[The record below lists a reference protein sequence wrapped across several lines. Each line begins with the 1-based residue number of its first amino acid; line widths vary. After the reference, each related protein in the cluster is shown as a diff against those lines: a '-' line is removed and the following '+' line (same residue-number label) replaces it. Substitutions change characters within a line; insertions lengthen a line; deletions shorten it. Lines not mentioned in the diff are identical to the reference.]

1 MKKTILWWGRSD
13 PNYSRNRIIRKQLKN
28 LNYEILDFYPLVSR
42 FGYIEALLKK
52 IKRTDFV
59 WVPCFRQRDILS
71 ASKWCLSKNIKLI
84 IDPLISFWDKQTF
97 EKEKIFIQKKSD
109 LLKKKESFLFN
120 KANFVLADTIQHANL
135 FEKELCVDKHKIF
148 TVYVG
153 AEDNLF
159 NNLPAKKNTKKK
171 FEILF
176 YGSFL
181 PLHGSEI
188 IIKAAKLF
196 AKNDNVQWTMLGTGP
211 DLHKCK
217 VLAKDCPNIFFEE
230 KIEYTKLAL
239 RIKEANLLLG
249 IFGNSNKAGNV
260 IPNKVFQSLASGKT
274 VITRKSNAY
283 PKELL
288 NLNNGIFFI
297 EPNNPRALYNAVLK
311 ITEDKKFLRESNA
324 QAKIIYNTYFSEKII
339 REQLKKIMELS
350 HQDDIS

>member
-42 FGYIEALLKK
+42 FGYIEALLKN

-71 ASKWCLSKNIKLI
+71 ASKWCLNKNIKLI
-84 IDPLISFWDKQTF
+84 IDPLISSWDKQTY
-97 EKEKIFIQKKSD
+97 EKGKILNQEQSD
-109 LLKKKESFLFN
+109 ALKKKESFLFN
-120 KANFVLADTIQHANL
+120 KADFVLADTNLHANL
-135 FEKELCVDKHKIF
+135 FQKKLRVDKNKIF

-153 AEDNLF
+153 AEDSLF
-159 NNLPAKKNTKKK
+159 NNLPSKNNTKKK

-188 IIKAAKLF
+188 IIKAAKSF
-196 AKNDNVQWTMLGTGP
+196 KKNKNIHWTMLGAGP

-239 RIKEANLLLG
+239 RIKEADLVLG

-260 IPNKVFQSLASGKT
+260 IPNKVFQSLATGKT
-274 VITRKSNAY
+274 IITRKSNAY
-283 PKELL
+283 PKELF
-288 NLNNGIFFI
+288 NLNNGIIFI
-297 EPNNPRALYNAVLK
+297 EPNNPKALYNAVLK
-311 ITEDKKFLRESNA
+311 ITEDKKFLKKSNV
-324 QAKIIYNTYFSEKII
+324 QAKMIYDTYFSKKII
-339 REQLKKIMELS
+339 RKQLKKILELS
-350 HQDDIS
+350 L

>member
-1 MKKTILWWGRSD
+1 MKRTILWWGRSD

-71 ASKWCLSKNIKLI
+71 ASKWCLNKNIKLI
-84 IDPLISFWDKQTF
+84 IDPLISSWDKQTY
-97 EKEKIFIQKKSD
+97 EKEKILNQKQSD
-109 LLKKKESFLFN
+109 ALKKKESFLFN
-120 KANFVLADTIQHANL
+120 KADFVLADTNLHANL
-135 FEKELCVDKHKIF
+135 FQKKLCVDKNKIF

-153 AEDNLF
+153 AEDSLF
-159 NNLPAKKNTKKK
+159 NILPSQNNIRKK

-188 IIKAAKLF
+188 IIKAAKF
-196 AKNDNVQWTMLGTGP
+196 FGKNNDIRWTLLGAGP
-211 DLHKCK
+211 DLPKCK
-217 VLAKDCPNIFFEE
+217 ELAKDCPNIFFEE
-230 KIEYTKLAL
+230 KIEFTKLSS
-239 RIKEANLLLG
+239 RIKKADLLLG

-274 VITRKSNAY
+274 VISRKSNAY
-283 PKELL
+283 PKKLL
-288 NLNNGIFFI
+288 NLNNGIIFI
-297 EPNNPRALYNAVLK
+297 EPNNPKALYKAVLK
-311 ITEDKKFLRESNA
+311 ITEDKRFLRRSNA
-324 QAKIIYNTYFSEKII
+324 QAKIIYDTYFSEKVIKD
-339 REQLKKIMELS
+339 QLKKILEFSL
-350 HQDDIS
+350 

>member
-1 MKKTILWWGRSD
+1 MKKNILWWGRFD

-71 ASKWCLSKNIKLI
+71 ASKWCLNMNIKLI
-84 IDPLISFWDKQTF
+84 IDPLISSWDKQTY
-97 EKEKIFIQKKSD
+97 EKENILNQKQSD
-109 LLKKKESFLFN
+109 TFKKKESFLFN
-120 KANFVLADTIQHANL
+120 KADFVLADTNLHANL
-135 FEKELCVDKHKIF
+135 FQKELRVDKNKIF

-153 AEDNLF
+153 AEDSLF
-159 NNLPAKKNTKKK
+159 NNLPSKNNTKKK

-188 IIKAAKLF
+188 IIKAAKSF
-196 AKNDNVQWTMLGTGP
+196 KKNNNLHWTMLGAGP

-230 KIEYTKLAL
+230 KIEYTKLAS
-239 RIKEANLLLG
+239 RIKKADLLLG

-274 VITRKSNAY
+274 IITRKSNAY

-288 NLNNGIFFI
+288 NLNNGIIFI
-297 EPNNPRALYNAVLK
+297 EPNNSKALYNAVLK
-311 ITEDKKFLRESNA
+311 ITDNKNFLRRSNA
-324 QAKIIYNTYFSEKII
+324 QAKIIYDTYFSEKII
-339 REQLKKIMELS
+339 REQLKKILELS
-350 HQDDIS
+350 L

>member
-42 FGYIEALLKK
+42 FGYIEALIKK

-71 ASKWCLSKNIKLI
+71 ASKWCSNKNIKLI
-84 IDPLISFWDKQTF
+84 IDPLISSWDKQTY
-97 EKEKIFIQKKSD
+97 EKERILNHKQSD
-109 LLKKKESFLFN
+109 SLKKKESFLFN
-120 KANFVLADTIQHANL
+120 KADFVVADTNLHANL
-135 FEKELCVDKHKIF
+135 FQKKLCVDKNKIF

-153 AEDNLF
+153 AEDSLF
-159 NNLPAKKNTKKK
+159 NNLQLKNNTKKK

-188 IIKAAKLF
+188 IIKAAKFF
-196 AKNDNVQWTMLGTGP
+196 AKNNNIQWTMLGAGP

-217 VLAKDCPNIFFEE
+217 ILAKDCPNIFFEE

-239 RIKEANLLLG
+239 RIKEADLLLG

-274 VITRKSNAY
+274 IITRKSNAY
-283 PKELL
+283 PKEIL
-288 NLNNGIFFI
+288 NLNNGIIFI
-297 EPNNPRALYNAVLK
+297 EPNDPKALYNAVLK
-311 ITEDKKFLRESNA
+311 IIESKKFLRNSNS
-324 QAKIIYNTYFSEKII
+324 QAKIIYDTYFSEKII
-339 REQLKKIMELS
+339 REQLKKMLE
-350 HQDDIS
+350 ISS

>member
-1 MKKTILWWGRSD
+1 LG
-13 PNYSRNRIIRKQLKN
+13 
-28 LNYEILDFYPLVSR
+28 
-42 FGYIEALLKK
+42 
-52 IKRTDFV
+52 
-59 WVPCFRQRDILS
+59 
-71 ASKWCLSKNIKLI
+71 
-84 IDPLISFWDKQTF
+84 
-97 EKEKIFIQKKSD
+97 
-109 LLKKKESFLFN
+109 
-120 KANFVLADTIQHANL
+120 
-135 FEKELCVDKHKIF
+135 VDKNKIF

-153 AEDNLF
+153 AEESLF
-159 NNLPAKKNTKKK
+159 NNLQSKNNTKKK

-188 IIKAAKLF
+188 IIKAAKYF
-196 AKNDNVQWTMLGTGP
+196 AKNNNVQWTMLGAGP

-239 RIKEANLLLG
+239 RIKEADLLLG

-288 NLNNGIFFI
+288 NLNNGIIFI
-297 EPNNPRALYNAVLK
+297 EPNNPKALYKAVLK
-311 ITEDKKFLRESNA
+311 ITEDRKFLRKSNA
-324 QAKIIYNTYFSEKII
+324 QAKIIYDTYFSEKII
-339 REQLKKIMELS
+339 RS
-350 HQDDIS
+350 N

>member
-71 ASKWCLSKNIKLI
+71 ASKWCLNKNIKLV
-84 IDPLISFWDKQTF
+84 IDPLISSWDKQTY
-97 EKEKIFIQKKSD
+97 EKEKLLNQKQSD
-109 LLKKKESFLFN
+109 ALKKKESFLFN
-120 KANFVLADTIQHANL
+120 KADFVLADTNLHANL
-135 FEKELCVDKHKIF
+135 FQKELRVHKNKIF

-153 AEDNLF
+153 AEDSIF
-159 NNLPAKKNTKKK
+159 NNLQSKNNTKKK

-188 IIKAAKLF
+188 IIKAAKYFKKSNNLR
-196 AKNDNVQWTMLGTGP
+196 WTMLGAGP
-211 DLHKCK
+211 DLYKCK

-230 KIEYTKLAL
+230 KIEYTKLAS
-239 RIKEANLLLG
+239 RIKKADLLLG

-283 PKELL
+283 PKKLL
-288 NLNNGIFFI
+288 NLNNGVIFI
-297 EPNNPRALYNAVLK
+297 EPNSPKALYKAVLK
-311 ITEDKKFLRESNA
+311 ITEDRNFLRKSNA
-324 QAKIIYNTYFSEKII
+324 QAKFIYDTYFSEKII
-339 REQLKKIMELS
+339 REQLKKILEFSL
-350 HQDDIS
+350 

>member
-28 LNYEILDFYPLVSR
+28 LNYEILDFYPLLSR
-42 FGYIEALLKK
+42 FGYVEALLKK

-71 ASKWCLSKNIKLI
+71 ASKWCLNKNIKLI
-84 IDPLISFWDKQTF
+84 IDPLISSWDKQTY
-97 EKEKIFIQKKSD
+97 EKEKILNQKQSD
-109 LLKKKESFLFN
+109 SLKKKESFLFN
-120 KANFVLADTIQHANL
+120 KADFVLADTNLHANL
-135 FEKELCVDKHKIF
+135 FQKKLSVDKNKIF

-153 AEDNLF
+153 AEESLF
-159 NNLPAKKNTKKK
+159 NNVSSQNNTKKK

-181 PLHGSEI
+181 PLHGTEI
-188 IIKAAKLF
+188 IIKAAKF
-196 AKNDNVQWTMLGTGP
+196 FGKNNDIRWTVLGAGP
-211 DLHKCK
+211 DLPKCK
-217 VLAKDCPNIFFEE
+217 ELAKDCPNIFFEG
-230 KIEYTKLAL
+230 KIEYTKLAS
-239 RIKEANLLLG
+239 RIKKADLLLG

-288 NLNNGIFFI
+288 NLNNGIIFI
-297 EPNNPRALYNAVLK
+297 EPNNPKALYNAVLK
-311 ITEDKKFLRESNA
+311 ITENKKFLRESNM
-324 QAKIIYNTYFSEKII
+324 QAKIIYDTYFSEKII
-339 REQLKKIMELS
+339 KKQLKKILEFSL
-350 HQDDIS
+350 

>member
-71 ASKWCLSKNIKLI
+71 ASKWCLNKNIKLI
-84 IDPLISFWDKQTF
+84 IDPLISSWDKQTY
-97 EKEKIFIQKKSD
+97 EKERILNQKQSD
-109 LLKKKESFLFN
+109 ALKKKESSLFN
-120 KANFVLADTIQHANL
+120 KADFVLADTNLHANL
-135 FEKELCVDKHKIF
+135 FQKKLCVDKNKIF

-153 AEDNLF
+153 AEDSLF
-159 NNLPAKKNTKKK
+159 NNLPSKNNTKKK

-188 IIKAAKLF
+188 IIKAAKYF
-196 AKNDNVQWTMLGTGP
+196 KKNNNVHWTMLGAGP

-217 VLAKDCPNIFFEE
+217 ALAKDCPSISFEE

-239 RIKEANLLLG
+239 RIKEADLLLG
-249 IFGNSNKAGNV
+249 IFGSSNKAGNV
-260 IPNKVFQSLASGKT
+260 IPNKVFQSLATGKT

-288 NLNNGIFFI
+288 HLNKGIIFI
-297 EPNNPRALYNAVLK
+297 EPNNPKALYSAVLK
-311 ITEDKKFLRESNA
+311 IIKDKRFLRKSNA
-324 QAKIIYNTYFSEKII
+324 QARIIYDTYFSEKII
-339 REQLKKIMELS
+339 RKQLKKILQLS
-350 HQDDIS
+350 L